1 MVMLKFQ
8 STSNFF
14 KMGEKIMSASYD
26 KFQPSQELTDLLKR
40 SGSAEKIQSLE
51 ANAQFAK
58 ALELPLRQGVLNG
71 DILDGIFEPIRLSE
85 SATPEFP
92 LDFLAPGTE
101 KDFVAYT
108 IPNHG
113 YIPERHIEG
122 DYVMV
127 PTYDIGA
134 SIDYLLKYARDARWD
149 VVGRAMEVMEAQ
161 FVKKMNDDG
170 WHTLLAAGVDRNIVV
185 YDGDAANGQF
195 TKRLV
200 SLMKTVMR
208 RNGGGNST
216 SNNRG
221 MLTDLYVSPEAMEDI
236 RNWGVDQVDEVTR
249 REIYTAADGS
259 INRIFGVN
267 LHDLDELGNG
277 QEYQLFYAN
286 ELSGS
291 QPSGHNT
298 EIVVGLDLRKRDS
311 FVMPVRQEVQ
321 IFEDDSLHRQKRA
334 GFYGWAEQGFA
345 VLDNR
350 RVILGSL

>member
-1 MVMLKFQ
+1 
-8 STSNFF
+8 
-14 KMGEKIMSASYD
+14 MS
-26 KFQPSQELTDLLKR
+26 KTERFEPTPELTDLLIR
-40 SGSAEKIQSLE
+40 SGSANRQVALA
-51 ANAQFAK
+51 ANSEFAK
-58 ALELPLRQGVLNG
+58 ALELPLRQGVLSG
-71 DILDGIFEPIRLSE
+71 DILDGIFEPVQLAQ

-113 YIPERHIEG
+113 YVPERHVEG

-127 PTYDIGA
+127 PTYDVGS

-149 VVGRAMEVMEAQ
+149 IVGRAMEVLEAS

-170 WHTLLAAGVDRNIVV
+170 WHTVLAAGVDRNIVV
-185 YDGDAANGQF
+185 YDSDANASQF

-208 RNGGGNST
+208 RNGGGNSA

-236 RNWGVDQVDEVTR
+236 RNWGVDQIDEVTR

-267 LHDLDELGNG
+267 LHDLDELGVG
-277 QEYQLFYAN
+277 QEYQLFYGNTLGAAMP
-286 ELSGS
+286 GS
-291 QPSGHNT
+291 DT

-311 FVMPVRQEVQ
+311 FIMPVRQEVQ
-321 IFEDDSLHRQKRA
+321 IFEDDTLHRQKRA
-334 GFYGWAEQGFA
+334 GFYGWAEVGFA

-350 RVILGSL
+350 RVLIGSL

>member
-1 MVMLKFQ
+1 MANKRFEA
-8 STSNFF
+8 T
-14 KMGEKIMSASYD
+14 
-26 KFQPSQELTDLLKR
+26 PELTDLLVR
-40 SGSAEKIQSLE
+40 SGSAQREQAIA
-51 ANAQFAK
+51 ANAEFAK

-71 DILDGIFEPIRLSE
+71 DILDGIYEPIVLNQG
-85 SATPEFP
+85 ATPEFP

-113 YIPERHIEG
+113 YIPQRHVEG

-127 PTYDIGA
+127 PTYDIGS

-149 VVGRAMEVMEAQ
+149 VVGRAMEVLEAS

-170 WHTLLAAGVDRNIVV
+170 WHTMLAAGVDRNIVV
-185 YDGDAANGQF
+185 YDSDASEGFF

-208 RNGGGNST
+208 RNGGGNSA

-236 RNWGVDQVDEVTR
+236 RNWGLDQVDETTR
-249 REIYTAADGS
+249 REIYVAADGTL
-259 INRIFGVN
+259 NRVFGVN
-267 LHDLDELGNG
+267 LNDLDELGEG
-277 QEYQLFYAN
+277 QQYQLFYENVLNGTLPPDKA
-286 ELSGS
+286 EL
-291 QPSGHNT
+291 
-298 EIVVGLDLRKRDS
+298 VVGLDLRKRDS
-311 FVMPVRQEVQ
+311 FIMPIREQVQ
-321 IFEDDSLHRQKRA
+321 IFEDETLHRQKRA

-350 RVILGSL
+350 RVILGAL

>member
-1 MVMLKFQ
+1 
-8 STSNFF
+8 
-14 KMGEKIMSASYD
+14 MSESYD
-26 KFQPSQELTDLLKR
+26 KFSPTEELTDLLVR
-40 SGSAEKIQSLE
+40 SGSSEKNQSLE
-51 ANAQFAK
+51 ASSQFAK

-71 DILDGIFEPIRLSE
+71 DILDGIFEPVRLAE

-92 LDFLAPGTE
+92 LDFLSPGTE

-113 YIPERHIEG
+113 YIPERHVEG

-149 VVGRAMEVMEAQ
+149 VVGRAMEVLEAQ
-161 FVKKMNDDG
+161 FTKKMNDDG

-185 YDGDAANGQF
+185 FDSDAAEGQF

-208 RNGGGNST
+208 RNGGGNSA

-221 MLTDLYVSPEAMEDI
+221 ILTDLYVSPEAMEDI
-236 RNWGVDQVDEVTR
+236 RNWGVDQVDEITR
-249 REIYTAADGS
+249 REIYTAADGNV
-259 INRIFGVN
+259 NRVFGVN
-267 LHDLDELGNG
+267 LHDVDELGEG
-277 QEYQLFYAN
+277 QEYQDFYDN
-286 ELSGS
+286 VLSGTIDAADS
-291 QPSGHNT
+291 
-298 EIVVGLDLRKRDS
+298 EVVVGLDLRKNDS
-311 FVMPVRQEVQ
+311 FIMPVRQEVQ
-321 IFEDDSLHRQKRA
+321 IFEDDTLHRQKRA

-350 RVILGSL
+350 RVLLGSL

>member
-1 MVMLKFQ
+1 M
-8 STSNFF
+8 SNKAF
-14 KMGEKIMSASYD
+14 E
-26 KFQPSQELTDLLKR
+26 PTPELTDLLVR
-40 SGSAEKIQSLE
+40 SGSLNKEEALG
-51 ANAQFAK
+51 ANAEFAK
-58 ALELPLRQGVLNG
+58 ALELPLRQGILNG
-71 DILDGIFEPIRLSE
+71 DILDGIFEPITLNQG
-85 SATPEFP
+85 ATPEFP

-113 YIPERHIEG
+113 YIPERHVEG

-185 YDGDAANGQF
+185 YDSDAATGQF

-208 RNGGGNST
+208 RNGGGNSA

-221 MLTDLYVSPEAMEDI
+221 ILTDLFVSPEAMEDI

-249 REIYTAADGS
+249 REIYVAADGS
-259 INRIFGVN
+259 INRVFGVN
-267 LHDLDELGNG
+267 LHDLDELGEG
-277 QEYQLFYAN
+277 QEYQLFFEN
-286 ELSGS
+286 VLSGTL
-291 QPSGHNT
+291 PEGDA
-298 EIVVGLDLRKRDS
+298 ELVVGFDMRKRDS
-311 FVMPVRQEVQ
+311 FIMPIREQVQ
-321 IFEDDSLHRQKRA
+321 IFEDDTLHRQKRA

-350 RVILGSL
+350 RVLLGAL

>member
-1 MVMLKFQ
+1 MANRFEP
-8 STSNFF
+8 T
-14 KMGEKIMSASYD
+14 
-26 KFQPSQELTDLLKR
+26 PELTDLLVR
-40 SGSAEKIQSLE
+40 SGSPRKEE
-51 ANAQFAK
+51 AMAANNEFAK
-58 ALELPLRQGVLNG
+58 ALELPLRQGILNG
-71 DILDGIFEPIRLSE
+71 DILDGIFEPITLAK

-92 LDFLAPGTE
+92 LDFLSPGTE

-113 YIPERHIEG
+113 YIPQRHVEG

-127 PTYDIGA
+127 PTFDIGA
-134 SIDYLLKYARDARWD
+134 SIDYLLKYARDARWY
-149 VVGRAMEVMEAQ
+149 VVGRAMEVLEAQ
-161 FVKKMNDDG
+161 FVKKINDDG

-185 YDGDAANGQF
+185 FDSDAAAGQF

-208 RNGGGNST
+208 RNGGGNSA

-236 RNWGVDQVDEVTR
+236 RNWGVDQVDEFTR

-267 LHDLDELGNG
+267 LHDLDELGDG
-277 QEYQLFYAN
+277 QEYQLFYEN
-286 ELSGS
+286 VLSGS
-291 QPSGHNT
+291 MGSDN

-311 FVMPVRQEVQ
+311 FIMPVRQEVQ
-321 IFEDDSLHRQKRA
+321 IFEDDTLHRQKRA

-350 RVILGSL
+350 RVLLGSL